1 MGAFFIRLFAPWR
14 AGRFF
19 EREEDFQQFLVQRNR
34 FLNAVRVILFAV
46 AAVGLIL
53 SYASDRKLYNYI
65 AAGVPVH
72 YMAEAAPCLLLTV
85 NDSQYEAAMRT
96 AYRAR

>member
-1 MGAFFIRLFAPWR
+1 MEAFFVRLFAPWR

-19 EREEDFQQFLVQRNR
+19 EREEDFQQFLVRRNR
-34 FLNAVRVILFAV
+34 FLNAVRVLLFVV

-65 AAGVPVH
+65 AAGVLVVALGITLVISENEKQLP
-72 YMAEAAPCLLLTV
+72 EELR
-85 NDSQYEAAMRT
+85 QK
-96 AYRAR
+96 

>member
-19 EREEDFQQFLVQRNR
+19 EREEDFQQFLVRRNR

-53 SYASDRKLYNYI
+53 SYASDRKLYN
-65 AAGVPVH
+65 
-72 YMAEAAPCLLLTV
+72 
-85 NDSQYEAAMRT
+85 
-96 AYRAR
+96 

>member
-1 MGAFFIRLFAPWR
+1 MCSSDL
-14 AGRFF
+14 
-19 EREEDFQQFLVQRNR
+19 LVRRNR

-65 AAGVPVH
+65 AAGVLVVALGITLVISENEKQLP
-72 YMAEAAPCLLLTV
+72 EELR
-85 NDSQYEAAMRT
+85 QK
-96 AYRAR
+96 

>member
-14 AGRFF
+14 AGGFF
-19 EREEDFQQFLVQRNR
+19 EREEDFRQFLVRRNR

-65 AAGVPVH
+65 AAGVLAVALGITLVISENEKQLP
-72 YMAEAAPCLLLTV
+72 EELR
-85 NDSQYEAAMRT
+85 QK
-96 AYRAR
+96 